1 MFDKEI
7 KEVREFLDR
16 KKAEKKLSDLK
27 FMKKIKWPEGG
38 GKNIVLKDD
47 VGIELGSPE
56 AGSCSFLLWTDDA
69 AKIRD
74 GRITLVGSDLPK
86 LYKNGAKNLPFGK
99 VLLIGVHGF
108 NEENTYDRYRE
119 MELLRYDVDLKGY
132 MMKAVSQYQ
141 REWSRVSIEAM
152 DMKFSFSYLGSD
164 LIRRLKEKEFV
175 DAVEV
180 IFVTS
185 NREDVTELQDVST
198 RVGRVIAAMNKMLE
212 EMSFDCSSCEFEDVC
227 DEVDVLKDI
236 RNSLEAGKEKG
247 KEKGDAV

>member
-7 KEVREFLDR
+7 QEVREFLER
-16 KKAEKKLSDLK
+16 KKAEKKLDEIK
-27 FMKKIKWPEGG
+27 FRKKIKWPEGG

-56 AGSCSFLLWTDDA
+56 AGSVSFILWTDDVSR
-69 AKIRD
+69 IRD
-74 GRITLVGSDLPK
+74 GKITLVGSDLQK

-99 VLLIGVHGF
+99 VLLVGVHGF
-108 NEENTYDRYRE
+108 NEENTYERYRE

-152 DMKFSFSYLGSD
+152 ENKFSFSYLGSD
-164 LIRRLKEKEFV
+164 LIRRFREKEFV

-180 IFVTS
+180 VFVTS
-185 NREDVTELQDVST
+185 SREDVMELQDLSS
-198 RVGRVIAAMNKMLE
+198 RAGRIVAAMNKMLE
-212 EMSFDCSSCEFEDVC
+212 EMSFDCSACEFVDVC
-227 DEVDVLKDI
+227 DEVDILKDM

-247 KEKGDAV
+247 ETV